1 MVQPG
6 KATLAWRILLP
17 ELCDRL
23 FCCFIVYVQPPLAL
37 WPCQLFMTDRK
48 KKKKKVSFM
57 FVGKLR
63 LAETRLYWR
72 SERQISSQHWTFVF
86 LFHAWAPAESPEPLL
101 MAFSKSWLLPLSPTC
116 FGMKISQI
124 HVRLENRF
132 RQLNSTSL
140 GRWSHGRHLGLWT
153 QLWRHDRLAHITQGT
168 VPLALETC
176 EMSDCGSS

>member
-37 WPCQLFMTDRK
+37 WPCQLFMTDR

-124 HVRLENRF
+124 HVCLENRF

-140 GRWSHGRHLGLWT
+140 GRWSHGRRLGLWT

-168 VPLALETC
+168 VPLVLETC